1 MDIEEKVDTNN
12 ENNIE
17 EILNIYE
24 NFTELDIINQY
35 LINENKTVDEDSK
48 EREINLIGNLMN
60 DEIT

>member
-35 LINENKTVDEDSK
+35 LINENKTVDEDSI